1 MIDLQQLQADEA
13 LGQNILHPITNLMHD
28 VQHAI
33 AQSGLVVRRDVND
46 VIRGK
51 IQVNKLEKSSQPK
64 SDSNLVPPQGR
75 GRIEAWTPKIM
86 NEE

>member
-28 VQHAI
+28 VQHDRVI
-33 AQSGLVVRRDVND
+33 RRDAND
-46 VIRGK
+46 GRRGE
-51 IQVNKLEKSSQPK
+51 IQVNKLDKSNQPK
-64 SDSNLVPPQGR
+64 SDSNLVPPRGR
-75 GRIEAWTPKIM
+75 GKIEAWTPKIM